1 MQNELIT
8 ILIECNLPILFDA
21 YLLGSQGL
29 KFEGYIRKQILRYES
44 RDCR

>member
-1 MQNELIT
+1 M
-8 ILIECNLPILFDA
+8 NLLQFSLNATHLFILFDA